1 MTTAELDLYEIA
13 FLAGGVDRVIDTALV
28 ALVESGRIRVH
39 APGELAVVEPG
50 RSHPVEGAVM
60 DAVGT
65 HGHRSVDTIR
75 WRLADD
81 ARLSEPGTSLAASGL
96 LRRRSRLR
104 RRRSSGSAWSPTST
118 GRETLR
124 RLADDPGAARVLD
137 GGHAFQVAA
146 LQVALRGREALPDP
160 RSRSEIF
167 ERPLPPLPR
176 SSGMDRRIRDAGLH
190 DPGHA
195 AFRTQHGAI
204 GGAAAIGFL
213 EGGGGDGGGF

>member
-1 MTTAELDLYEIA
+1 MTAAELDLYDIA
-13 FLAGGVDRVIDTALV
+13 FLAGGIERVVDTALV
-28 ALVESGRIRVH
+28 ALVQSGRIRVH
-39 APGELAVVEPG
+39 APGELAVVQPG
-50 RSHPVEGAVM
+50 RSHAVEAAVL
-60 DAVGT
+60 DAVGIR
-65 HGHRSVDTIR
+65 GHRSVDTIR

-81 ARLSEPGTSLAASGL
+81 TRLSEPRASLVASGL
-96 LRRRSRLR
+96 LRRRFRLR
-104 RRRSSGSAWSPTST
+104 RRRSSGSPWSPTAT
-118 GRETLR
+118 GREALR
-124 RLADDPGAARVLD
+124 RLADDPGAARVLN
-137 GGHAFQVAA
+137 GGDA

-176 SSGMDRRIRDAGLH
+176 TSGMHRRIRDAGLH